1 MTVKVTSKLVEG
13 LIDGF
18 TGEPLEVMMTVTAG
32 TPPLYNCPEA
42 FSVHVPHS
50 SLVSLQDDVSMEN
63 GIRGLRDAV
72 HPKCPYTGEELRLRV
87 FPDGRFAYKGGL
99 NPRVAY
105 KSLEELRY
113 WLSMRN
119 GVSKY
124 QKPAPQ
130 KPVTKPER
138 VGRELGEENVPSDAT
153 REATE
158 KIVSEHMPR
167 GTQVSMAGKLNA
179 GRTKGKA
186 KGGKTKGGD
195 KK

>member
-13 LIDGF
+13 LTDGF
-18 TGEPLEVMMTVTAG
+18 TGEPLEVYMTVTAG

-42 FSVHVPHS
+42 FSVHVPRA
-50 SLVSLQDDVSMEN
+50 SLEELQDDVSMEN
-63 GIRGLRDAV
+63 GIRGVRDAV
-72 HPKCPYTGEELRLRV
+72 HPKCPYTGEDLLLRT

-105 KSLEELRY
+105 GSLEELRY

-119 GVSKY
+119 GKSKFP
-124 QKPAPQ
+124 KPGPR

-138 VGRELGEENVPSDAT
+138 VGRELGEQNAPSDAT
-153 REATE
+153 KETVE

-167 GTQVSMAGKLNA
+167 GTQVSMAGKS
-179 GRTKGKA
+179 
-186 KGGKTKGGD
+186 KGGKRR
-195 KK
+195 

>member
-13 LIDGF
+13 LTDGF
-18 TGEPLEVMMTVTAG
+18 TGEPLEVVMTVTAG
-32 TPPLYNCPEA
+32 VPPLYNCPDA
-42 FSVHVPHS
+42 FSVHVPHET
-50 SLVSLQDDVSMEN
+50 LESLQDDVSMEK

-72 HPKCPYTGEELRLRV
+72 HPKCPYTGEPLLLRT

-113 WLSMRN
+113 WLSMRD
-119 GVSKY
+119 GKSPY
-124 QKPAPQ
+124 AKPGPQ

-138 VGRELGEENVPSDAT
+138 VGRELGEVNAPSDAT
-153 REATE
+153 KETVE
-158 KIVSEHMPR
+158 KIVAEHMPR
-167 GTQVSMAGKLNA
+167 GTQVSMAGAK
-179 GRTKGKA
+179 R
-186 KGGKTKGGD
+186 KGGK